1 MGLIEWLRGERG
13 KPPED
18 VQEERTAPAQ
28 DEFVASPETPAS
40 LDDRIEAEHD
50 EEAVR
55 HRGM

>member
-13 KPPED
+13 KPPVD
-18 VQEERTAPAQ
+18 SQEERIDAA
-28 DEFVASPETPAS
+28 ESESAASPQMPGS
-40 LDDRIEAEHD
+40 LDERIQTEHD